1 MIQYAPALQQV
12 LSQESSFNLEANVT
26 TSATRTGDVASQSV
40 REVNREFS
48 ASQIE
53 LNNLDWSFSMAS
65 GYYAYQALDA
75 FDENM
80 QQHYSFAAN
89 YGHIFNSAVI
99 HKIKGQNLTHKLSD
113 HDVTKET
120 YPAEQNLVLRGSWL
134 EQQPNTNGSTNTSNA
149 SMAMAMALDLAS
161 ATAMPMALVS
171 ARDSAVVL
179 ASDSSSDAAADA
191 NANVNAAAAGDEAA
205 LKYFLHTYE

>member
-1 MIQYAPALQQV
+1 MPLI
-12 LSQESSFNLEANVT
+12 
-26 TSATRTGDVASQSV
+26 
-40 REVNREFS
+40 
-48 ASQIE
+48 
-53 LNNLDWSFSMAS
+53 
-65 GYYAYQALDA
+65 
-75 FDENM
+75 ENM

-120 YPAEQNLVLRGSWL
+120 YPAEQNLVLGASLL

-149 SMAMAMALDLAS
+149 AMALDLDLAS

-171 ARDSAVVL
+171 AKGAAVDL
-179 ASDSSSDAAADA
+179 TSDRGLD
-191 NANVNAAAAGDEAA
+191 
-205 LKYFLHTYE
+205 LQLHHQLRQQLLMK

>member
-1 MIQYAPALQQV
+1 MLLPCNNCYHRSL
-12 LSQESSFNLEANVT
+12 SFNLEAT
-26 TSATRTGDVASQSV
+26 LATSATSTCDVASQLVS
-40 REVNREFS
+40 EVNREFS
-48 ASQIE
+48 ASQSV

-89 YGHIFNSAVI
+89 YGHIFNLAVI

-120 YPAEQNLVLRGSWL
+120 YPAEQNLVLGASLL
-134 EQQPNTNGSTNTSNA
+134 EQQPNTNGSTRS
-149 SMAMAMALDLAS
+149 
-161 ATAMPMALVS
+161 
-171 ARDSAVVL
+171 
-179 ASDSSSDAAADA
+179 
-191 NANVNAAAAGDEAA
+191 
-205 LKYFLHTYE
+205 LKCGYGFRLRLSLSHGHAYGLSIC